1 MRDHYNHPFHHH
13 HHSTRGNID
22 MGDEHESHHDHE
34 HGSHH
39 DHEHDHESH
48 ERHGHGHDHDF
59 EGPRG
64 PRGMRRAP
72 GRDRDPRGGRG
83 RWGGERGGWGGG
95 RRMAR
100 GDIRRAILSALQ
112 DGPAHGY
119 AVMRRLEEMS
129 GGLWRPSPGSV
140 YPHLQMLEDEG
151 MVGSSE
157 QDGTRVFHLT
167 DAGVAEA
174 ANGTPLPWQ
183 GRGESDDQIRN
194 LRLAVTQLMGAAKQ
208 LSGAGENAQVERG
221 IAVIQKARKELYQIL
236 AED

>member
-1 MRDHYNHPFHHH
+1 MDNDHN
-13 HHSTRGNID
+13 TQ
-22 MGDEHESHHDHE
+22 HDHDHGHE
-34 HGSHH
+34 HGH
-39 DHEHDHESH
+39 
-48 ERHGHGHDHDF
+48 

-64 PRGMRRAP
+64 QRGARRGP
-72 GRDRDPRGGRG
+72 GGGRGADFRGGGRG

-100 GDIRRAILSALQ
+100 GDIRRAILSALRE
-112 DGPAHGY
+112 GPAHGY
-119 AVMRRLEEMS
+119 AVMQRLEEMS

-157 QDGTRVFHLT
+157 SDGTRTFHLT
-167 DAGVAEA
+167 EAGIAEA
-174 ANGTPLPWQ
+174 EKGAPLPWQ
-183 GRGESDDQIRN
+183 AGGDTDDQIRN

-208 LSGAGENAQVERG
+208 LSGAGESAQVERG
-221 IAVIQKARKELYQIL
+221 IAVVQKARKELYQIL

>member
-1 MRDHYNHPFHHH
+1 MHDHKVSHFFHDHPHDH
-13 HHSTRGNID
+13 TKAKTATKRGSAH
-22 MGDEHESHHDHE
+22 MGQAHEEHEGHHE
-34 HGSHH
+34 
-39 DHEHDHESH
+39 HEHDHNH
-48 ERHGHGHDHDF
+48 

-64 PRGMRRAP
+64 PRGMRRP
-72 GRDRDPRGGRG
+72 GGREREAWGGARG

-100 GDIRRAILSALQ
+100 GDIRRAILSALRE
-112 DGPAHGY
+112 GPAHGY

-151 MVGSSE
+151 MVGSTE
-157 QDGTRVFHLT
+157 KDGTRTFHLT
-167 DAGVAEA
+167 EAGIAEA
-174 ANGTPLPWQ
+174 GKDTPLPWQ
-183 GRGESDDQIRN
+183 SAGEGDDQIRN

-208 LSGAGENAQVERG
+208 LSGAGEQAQVERG
-221 IAVIQKARKELYQIL
+221 IAVVQKARKELYQIL

>member
-1 MRDHYNHPFHHH
+1 MRDHNLHDHHINHHFHHH
-13 HHSTRGNID
+13 HHSTRGNVD
-22 MGDEHESHHDHE
+22 MEHEHEHEHESHHD
-34 HGSHH
+34 
-39 DHEHDHESH
+39 
-48 ERHGHGHDHDF
+48 HDHDF

-64 PRGMRRAP
+64 PRGMRRGP
-72 GRDRDPRGGRG
+72 GRERDPRGGGRG

-112 DGPAHGY
+112 EGPSHGY
-119 AVMRRLEEMS
+119 GVMRRLEEMS

-157 QDGTRVFHLT
+157 QDGTRIFHLT

-174 ANGTPLPWQ
+174 TKGAPLPWQ
-183 GRGESDDQIRN
+183 ARGESDDQIRN

-221 IAVIQKARKELYQIL
+221 IAVVQKARKELYQIL